1 MSTSRPARSRTLPS
15 GSRSSRSRRLVVGG
29 AALLAAATLA
39 ACSSSG
45 EDSSSAEPAAT
56 GDGVLAGVCPEKVVI
71 QADWEPEA
79 EHGGIYELI
88 GDDYEIDAEAK
99 SVSGPLSAA
108 GEDTGVAVEIRIGGA
123 PVGYQPAQ
131 SLLYQ
136 DRDILLGY
144 GRTSEY
150 MITQEDTPVTAV
162 LASMEKSPYAIYW
175 DPASHPDATKIS
187 DLKDAGVTV
196 SIGPESS
203 VWVDYLIGTGQLDES
218 QLDRSDQ
225 NKPAMFVAAKGA
237 LAEAGFITAE
247 PFMYEHEIADW
258 GKPVV
263 GELIADAGYPEYFQ
277 AIVVRSDDIEGEA
290 DCLEELV
297 PIMQQAQADYIAD
310 PAATNELIVELAETY
325 DTGWVYTKEGAEFAH
340 SAGIEKG
347 IMADGA
353 DGTMGSFDTDRV
365 QELID
370 IVGEYSDTDVSSVT
384 PDSLVSNEF
393 LDTSISAK
401 G

>member
-1 MSTSRPARSRTLPS
+1 MSTQRPALHRSRPHLT
-15 GSRSSRSRRLVVGG
+15 RRLAVGA
-29 AALLAAATLA
+29 AALLAASTLA

-45 EDSSSAEPAAT
+45 EDSGEAAGAAT
-56 GDGVLAGVCPEKVVI
+56 GDGVLADVCPEKVVI

-88 GDDYEIDAEAK
+88 GDDYEIDSETK
-99 SVSGPLSAA
+99 SVSGPLLAD

-123 PVGYQPAQ
+123 PVGYQAAP

-144 GRTSEY
+144 GRTTEY

-162 LASMEKSPYAIYW
+162 LSSMEKSPYSIYW
-175 DPASHPDATKIS
+175 DPATYPDATKIA
-187 DLKDAGVTV
+187 DLKAADATI

-203 VWVDYLIGTGQLDES
+203 VWIDYLIGTGQVDES

-225 NKPAMFVAAKGA
+225 NKPAMFVAANGA

-258 GKPVV
+258 GKPVI

-277 AIVVRSDDIEGEA
+277 ALVVRSADVEA
-290 DCLEELV
+290 EKDCLGKLV
-297 PIMQQAQADYIAD
+297 PIMQQAQVDYMAD
-310 PAATNELIVELAETY
+310 PAGTNELIVELVEAY
-325 DTGWVYTKEGAEFAH
+325 DTGWVYSMEGAEFAH
-340 SAGIEKG
+340 GAGVEKG
-347 IMADGA
+347 ILADGA

-384 PDSLVSNEF
+384 PDSLVTNEF

>member
-1 MSTSRPARSRTLPS
+1 MGTA
-15 GSRSSRSRRLVVGG
+15 V
-29 AALLAAATLA
+29 LLTAATLG

-45 EDSSSAEPAAT
+45 EDTSSAEPAAT
-56 GDGVLAGVCPEKVVI
+56 GDGVLADVCPEKVVI

-88 GDDYEIDAEAK
+88 GDDYAIDAEAK
-99 SVSGPLSAA
+99 AVSGPLLSD

-123 PVGYQPAQ
+123 PVGYQSAQ

-162 LASMEKSPYAIYW
+162 LSTMEKSPYAIYW
-175 DPASHPDATKIS
+175 DPATYPDAKAIK
-187 DLKDAGVTV
+187 DLKAAGTTISV
-196 SIGPESS
+196 GPESS
-203 VWVDYLIGTGQLDES
+203 VWVDYLIGTGQVEES

-225 NKPAMFVAAKGA
+225 NKPAMFVAANGD

-247 PFMYEHEIADW
+247 PFMYENEIAEW
-258 GKPVV
+258 GKPVI

-277 AIVVRSDDIEGEA
+277 AIVARTDDIEAEA
-290 DCLEELV
+290 DCLKALV

-310 PAATNELIVELAETY
+310 PTGTNELIVELAETY
-325 DTGWVYTKEGAEFAH
+325 DTGWVYSAEGAEFAH
-340 SAGIEKG
+340 AAGIEKG

-353 DGTMGSFDTDRV
+353 DGTMGSFDTERV

-370 IVGEYSDTDVSSVT
+370 IVGEYSDADVSSTT
-384 PDSLVSNEF
+384 PDSLVTNEF
-393 LDTSISAK
+393 LDPSISAK

>member
-1 MSTSRPARSRTLPS
+1 MSTSRPAPSRTLPS

-45 EDSSSAEPAAT
+45 EDSSGAEPSAT

-88 GDDYEIDAEAK
+88 GDDYEIDTDAK
-99 SVSGPLSAA
+99 SVSGPLLAD

-123 PVGYQPAQ
+123 PVGYQAAP

-136 DRDILLGY
+136 DRDIMLGY
-144 GRTSEY
+144 GRTTEY

-162 LASMEKSPYAIYW
+162 LSSMEKSPYSIYW
-175 DPASHPDATKIS
+175 DPATYPDATKIA
-187 DLKDAGVTV
+187 DLKASDATI

-203 VWVDYLIGTGQLDES
+203 VWIDYLIGTGQVEES

-225 NKPAMFVAAKGA
+225 NKPAMFVAANGS

-258 GKPVV
+258 GKPVI

-277 AIVVRSDDIEGEA
+277 AIVVRSDDVEA
-290 DCLEELV
+290 EKDCLEKLV

-310 PAATNELIVELAETY
+310 PAATNELIVELVEAY
-325 DTGWVYTKEGAEFAH
+325 DTGWVYSMEGAEFAH
-340 SAGIEKG
+340 AAGIEKG
-347 IMADGA
+347 IMADGP

-370 IVGEYSDTDVSSVT
+370 IVSEYSDADVSSAT
-384 PDSLVSNEF
+384 PDSLVTNEF